1 MSRQSSRFR
10 DFAQGLFPP
19 ATGVDIRKPTPVNG
33 YKRASWKSQE
43 EFRTHVMASWPE
55 YNHRYARPVEWTWTN
70 YKMRQWFAK
79 HASGI

>member
-1 MSRQSSRFR
+1 MVEASLYASERLVVESSGNPHPYIQ
-10 DFAQGLFPP
+10 ALLSEAGP
-19 ATGVDIRKPTPVNG
+19 
-33 YKRASWKSQE
+33 WKSQE
-43 EFRTHVMASWPE
+43 EFRTHVMASWPK